1 MQIITFLVA
10 GLINGLIGVFYFRKF
25 IFRTIKE
32 FTRIKINKKINIFI
46 TTFLTIVAFSTT
58 NLFSLVTNI
67 YIHILVIT
75 LLYEGLNHFL
85 KKHQV
90 YRFLFYSGTLT
101 ILTVGLIFAYGYY
114 NMNNVVL
121 TEYILESEKI
131 DNLKILQITDLHIN
145 NSVTSNELKG
155 YVSKMNALNADIV
168 ALTGDIFDHH
178 SSLEDVREVCQ
189 ILGHINNNKGI
200 YYIYGNHERT
210 RSNGILTEEYIKA
223 EFEKNGIIVLKDE
236 IYTIDNISIV
246 GRMDAGWSRSG
257 IERKKASELLN
268 EVDKNNYILVLD
280 HQPKDIE
287 ENASLGADLQLSGHT
302 HGGQYFPSGPIEELF
317 SGTLIYGPK
326 EIDNFTAIT
335 SSGISGWGAPFKT
348 GSPSE
353 YVLITVK

>member
-25 IFRTIKE
+25 IFRSIKE
-32 FTRIKINKKINIFI
+32 FTNIKISKKINTLI
-46 TTFLTIVAFSTT
+46 TTILIIVAFSTT
-58 NLFSLVTNI
+58 NLFSLVTNV

-75 LLYEGLNHFL
+75 IFYEIINYLL
-85 KKHQV
+85 KKYKV

-101 ILTVGLIFAYGYY
+101 ILTVALIFSYGYY

-121 TEYILESEKI
+121 TEYVLESEKI

-145 NSVTSNELKG
+145 NSVNANELRG
-155 YVSKMNALNADIV
+155 YVSKMNTLNADIV

-189 ILGHINNNKGI
+189 ILGRINNSKGI

-210 RSNGILTEEYIKA
+210 RSNGVLTEEYIRE

-236 IYTIDNISIV
+236 IYTLDNISIV

-268 EVDKNNYILVLD
+268 EVDKNNYVLVLD

-317 SGTLIYGPK
+317 SGTLIYGTR
-326 EIDNFTAIT
+326 EINKFTAIT

-348 GSPSE
+348 GAPSE
-353 YVLITVK
+353 YVLITIK